1 MPKDITKIKQIRLVT
16 SDFNNVN
23 DIDKTRQ
30 QYISG
35 ITCPIA
41 NSLTRQGFKDF
52 YVISDRVLSHTH
64 LGKTLLKISGTWVK
78 VREASIKISK
88 GAKYAIIKVVE

>member
-1 MPKDITKIKQIRLVT
+1 MPKDVTKIRLVT

-23 DIDKTRQ
+23 DIDKTHQ

-35 ITCPIA
+35 YNCPIA
-41 NSLTRQGFKDF
+41 NSLKRQGFTDF
-52 YVISDRVLSHTH
+52 YISPDKVLSHTH